1 MSGCGRDEIIR
12 MLVKQSTTPGEVPTI
27 PPSDDHTDGSW
38 IETDIY
44 VGEQFFNS
52 ADGIMYTRS
61 DNGIE
66 VVGGGAGA
74 IKEYFAIITQTG
86 TSAPTVDTLIKNT
99 IGSVAF
105 AYDNPGEFALNS
117 AALFPSNKTVFA
129 IVPSPTS
136 GTSALFWNSSSKIIL
151 QTSKDGGGGFIN
163 GLLTKATIRIFVL
176 P

>member
-1 MSGCGRDEIIR
+1 MCRTSVERR
-12 MLVKQSTTPGEVPTI
+12 VVKVSSIAGEVPTI
-27 PPSDDHTDGSW
+27 PASDDHTDGSW
-38 IETDIY
+38 IATDVY
-44 VGEQFFNS
+44 VGEMFFNS

-61 DNGIE
+61 SNGIE

-74 IKEYFAIITQTG
+74 IKEYYAIITQTG
-86 TSAPTVDTLIKNT
+86 TSAPTVNTLIKNT

-117 AALFPSNKTVFA
+117 AALFKSNKTVFA

-136 GTSALFWNSSSKIIL
+136 GTSVLFWNSSSKIVL
-151 QTSKDGGGGFIN
+151 KTSQDGGGGFIN
-163 GLLTKATIRIFVL
+163 GQLTKATIHIIVL

>member
-1 MSGCGRDEIIR
+1 MCRTSVERR
-12 MLVKQSTTPGEVPTI
+12 VVKISSIAGEVPTI
-27 PPSDDHTDGSW
+27 PASDDHTDGSW
-38 IETDIY
+38 IATDVY

-61 DNGIE
+61 SSGIE
-66 VVGGGAGA
+66 FVGGGAGA

-99 IGSVAF
+99 IGSVSF

-117 AALFPSNKTVFA
+117 ASLFPSNKTVFS
-129 IVPSPTS
+129 IVPSPTT
-136 GTSALFWNSSSKIIL
+136 GTVLLYWNSASKIYL
-151 QTSKDGGGGFIN
+151 KTVKDGGGAFLN
-163 GLLTKATIRIFVL
+163 GQITKATIHIIVL